1 MTKSNAD
8 GNILAKRRHQS
19 EVTLQYDKHSAEV
32 QTDLTMDELASLE
45 SNYQL
50 RLKEIYTTAQSR
62 NKPKVLSNR
71 RKIRERH

>member
-8 GNILAKRRHQS
+8 ENILAERRHQS
-19 EVTLQYDKHSAEV
+19 EVTLQCDKHSAEV

-45 SNYQL
+45 SDYQL
-50 RLKEIYTTAQSR
+50 RYEGVTTAQSR

-71 RKIRERH
+71 R